1 MNDDNTT
8 QLIINEYSDKLDKDL
23 KYSLEVDPENKY
35 NLKDHER
42 TFIKCYTQ
50 TKSIAMAKECANV
63 DDEEAKRIYFSYAA
77 QSEIKRINLAMYHR
91 QFMHKLLTIDE
102 IGGWLSS
109 LITDSNLAEADKLTT
124 KDKLKVAEMLLNL
137 HKDKENI
144 FNKPEIITYKD
155 YDEELKNL
163 SVDSLK
169 LLLETSKSNEKRD
182 EILSQFNLDELSN
195 EEVALLKS
203 MSTEDLLE
211 LLNSLTK

>member
-1 MNDDNTT
+1 MDNT
-8 QLIINEYSDKLDKDL
+8 QLIINEYNEKLDGDP
-23 KYSLEVDPENKY
+23 KYSLEVDPEDKY
-35 NLKDHER
+35 NLKDYEK

-63 DDEEAKRIYFSYAA
+63 TDEEAKEIYFSYAA
-77 QSEIKRINLAMYHR
+77 QMEIKRINLAMYHR

-109 LITDSNLAEADKLTT
+109 LITDSNVADSDKLTT

-137 HKDKENI
+137 HKDKQNI
-144 FNKPEIITYKD
+144 FNRPDVITYKD

-182 EILSQFNLDELSN
+182 EILSQFNLEELSN